1 MDFKKPKRKVEK
13 VFIHCTAY
21 PHQDLFGQ
29 ALIDT
34 INRWHVARR
43 FREIGYHYVIDMN
56 GDLLEGRSL
65 ESNPAAQRGHNS
77 RSIALCLD
85 GLHFR
90 QFNKKQFNT
99 LRKLAN
105 QIDEVYDNEITY
117 HGHCEV
123 SRKECPVFDYP
134 AVLGLDRWG
143 RRVNSFRPSIEK
155 PFDSNIPI
163 ANRTLMITSK
173 GQDVIRL
180 QAFLNIP
187 KDGVFGT
194 ETHNAVAHFQKQHDL
209 IADGIVGPITWKELL
224 EHNI

>member
-1 MDFKKPKRKVEK
+1 MLRLKPKR
-13 VFIHCTAY
+13 F
-21 PHQDLFGQ
+21 
-29 ALIDT
+29 
-34 INRWHVARR
+34 
-43 FREIGYHYVIDMN
+43 EIYMN

-65 ESNPAAQRGHNS
+65 ENNPAAQRGHNS

-85 GLHFR
+85 GLHFK

-105 QIDEVYDNEITY
+105 QIDEVYDNKITY

-143 RRVNSFRPSIEK
+143 RRTTVFRSPIEK
-155 PFDSNIPI
+155 PFDFNIPI

-180 QAFLNIP
+180 QSFLNIP
-187 KDGVFGT
+187 NDGVFGT

-209 IADGIVGPITWKELL
+209 IADGIVGPITWEELL